1 MSKYFGKKIMFTI
14 HTHHTHTP
22 HTPHTHTTHTTHIH
36 TTHTPHTPHTHTTHT
51 THTQVCRSGT
61 LFRCRVMDGLPGRCI
76 LPTDVDHPFYYP
88 SVDK

>member
-1 MSKYFGKKIMFTI
+1 MSKYFGKKRMFII
-14 HTHHTHTP
+14 HTHTHTHT
-22 HTPHTHTTHTTHIH
+22 H
-36 TTHTPHTPHTHTTHT
+36 
-51 THTQVCRSGT
+51 HTQVCRSGT

>member
-1 MSKYFGKKIMFTI
+1 MCGWGRFDMCVRRGGVCVLLGRRGWTGVHYT
-14 HTHHTHTP
+14 HTH
-22 HTPHTHTTHTTHIH
+22 
-36 TTHTPHTPHTHTTHT
+36 

-76 LPTDVDHPFYYP
+76 LPTDVDHPFYYS